1 MNLEAQVV
9 RCTVGGV
16 SPSLPW
22 RHVPCTVGG
31 ASPSWASACVN
42 VKACPAAGSLQP
54 TEGVMCV
61 RDACVVHTRELNL
74 HTEEKSVCKFFPC
87 MGGKGCSP
95 RSDKPLLVMAGGGLQ
110 PSVR

>member
-1 MNLEAQVV
+1 
-9 RCTVGGV
+9 
-16 SPSLPW
+16 
-22 RHVPCTVGG
+22 
-31 ASPSWASACVN
+31 
-42 VKACPAAGSLQP
+42 
-54 TEGVMCV
+54 MCV